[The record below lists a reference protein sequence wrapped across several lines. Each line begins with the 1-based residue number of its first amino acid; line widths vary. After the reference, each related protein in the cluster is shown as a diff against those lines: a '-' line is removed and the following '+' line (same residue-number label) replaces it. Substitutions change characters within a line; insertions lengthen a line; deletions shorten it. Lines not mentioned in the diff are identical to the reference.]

1 MERNIFIRLRIENA
15 ERLLETTGESASE
28 IMCRGGI
35 LESAKRVHLCLP
47 NSKLLLIENAGHF
60 PWPEQPDASFSDVP
74 VFLQALNQDQEP

>member
-1 MERNIFIRLRIENA
+1 MERNILIRLRIENA
-15 ERLLETTGESASE
+15 ECLLETTGASASE
-28 IMCRGGI
+28 IMCRGI